1 MAAKINFILKNNVK
15 YYLFKVN
22 DSLGQEYYVLN
33 NQFIGYIGF
42 DSNDSRRKEEHDKK
56 IVYNNTEYVLI
67 AQTNYIEKIHPVE
80 NYLHKLNCES
90 TRFTK
95 DEAEDL
101 IKRVCQFYR
110 NPDAT
115 IYLEYFPDKNSSEC
129 WLREKNWRAKKDFK
143 EIK

>member
-1 MAAKINFILKNNVK
+1 MK

-33 NQFIGYIGF
+33 NQYIGYIGCDF
-42 DSNDSRRKEEHDKK
+42 NHVRSIIEHVKGLK
-56 IVYNNTEYVLI
+56 YNETEYVLI
-67 AQTNYIEKIHPVE
+67 AQTNYIEEIHPIE

-95 DEAEDL
+95 EEADEL
-101 IKRVCQFYR
+101 IKKIPQFYR
-110 NPDAT
+110 NPDNT
-115 IYLEYFPDKNSSEC
+115 IYLEYLPNKNSSEC
-129 WLREKNWRAKKDFK
+129 WLREKGWAKKKKFK